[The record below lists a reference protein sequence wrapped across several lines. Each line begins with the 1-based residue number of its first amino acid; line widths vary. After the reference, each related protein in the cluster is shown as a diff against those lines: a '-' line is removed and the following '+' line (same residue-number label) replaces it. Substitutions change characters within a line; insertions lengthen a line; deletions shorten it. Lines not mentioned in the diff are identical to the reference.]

1 MRFPGMGPGPR
12 TMPGCTGTRFMSRL
26 PARGGGLPL
35 AGRFHERKA
44 SRHHSGVVGPGLM
57 TVSGTAG
64 TRAVTA
70 AGGQRQSLSVQ

>member
-1 MRFPGMGPGPR
+1 MN
-12 TMPGCTGTRFMSRL
+12 RL

-70 AGGQRQSLSVQ
+70 AGGQRQSLSVQLFPFREGTSK